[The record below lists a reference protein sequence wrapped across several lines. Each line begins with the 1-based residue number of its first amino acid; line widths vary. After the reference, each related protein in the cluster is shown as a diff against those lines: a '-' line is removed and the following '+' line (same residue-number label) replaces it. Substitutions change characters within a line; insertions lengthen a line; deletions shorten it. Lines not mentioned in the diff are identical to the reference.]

1 MSPNPKR
8 RRRLGPANPHLA
20 CLALRSSE
28 RWNNL
33 MAGRGAEEKQELAK
47 KGGLASPNPS
57 SPVPPAHP
65 LGYHGVTRLR
75 RAEAGSKQA
84 RPGTQ
89 MDGLDEQGQA
99 RHQPHGD
106 SCLKASLGRWGQGWA
121 GQGLSP
127 RTRSPRCVFSALE

>member
-1 MSPNPKR
+1 MSPNPKC
-8 RRRLGPANPHLA
+8 RRRLGPAYPDLA

-33 MAGRGAEEKQELAK
+33 TAGKGAEEKQELAK

-89 MDGLDEQGQA
+89 MDGLDEGGPGQA
-99 RHQPHGD
+99 PTPWRQLPEA
-106 SCLKASLGRWGQGWA
+106 LIGQTGPGLGWA
-121 GQGLSP
+121 GP
-127 RTRSPRCVFSALE
+127 